1 MIPKQAQRLLVKSKA
16 MTILYLLCLLSR
28 VLGALVGVGL
38 GLVIIF
44 FASAWAGILIGIAL
58 GVSVGCLFGL
68 VPPGLVRHG
77 IKFSL
82 RWSET
87 ARLKERLPREH
98 GLALLTMEELVS
110 RGEPVEQLRDY
121 VESLLR
127 SNSFIRRS
135 CGKEC
140 RKKLLPDMTS

>member
-1 MIPKQAQRLLVKSKA
+1 MIHNQAWRLLLKSKA
-16 MTILYLLCLLSR
+16 MTIIYLLSR

-44 FASAWAGILIGIAL
+44 FASAWAGIPIGIAL

-68 VPPGLVRHG
+68 VPPEFVRHG
-77 IKFSL
+77 IKFAL

-87 ARLKERLPREH
+87 ARLKERLHREH
-98 GLALLTMEELVS
+98 GLAPLIIEELVS
-110 RGEPVEQLRDY
+110 RGEPVEQFRDY
-121 VESLLR
+121 VESLLK

-135 CGKEC
+135 RGKEC
-140 RKKLLPDMTS
+140 REKWFPTMTP

>member
-1 MIPKQAQRLLVKSKA
+1 VIHNQAWRLLLKSKA
-16 MTILYLLCLLSR
+16 MTIIYLLSR

-44 FASAWAGILIGIAL
+44 FASAWAGIPIGIAL

-68 VPPGLVRHG
+68 VPPEFVRHG

-82 RWSET
+82 RWSDT
-87 ARLKERLPREH
+87 ARLKERLRQEH
-98 GLALLTMEELVS
+98 GLAPLIIEELVS
-110 RGEPVEQLRDY
+110 RGEPVEQFRDY

-127 SNSFIRRS
+127 SNSFIRRG
-135 CGKEC
+135 CGRMIRCK
-140 RKKLLPDMTS
+140 RFPDMKP